1 VSASIALVVKMA
13 VEMLRYKSL
22 GTAEQSRFKQDKIY
36 SEHQIDKHL
45 SDTLRNKNG
54 FQKRDYITP

>member
-1 VSASIALVVKMA
+1 MT

-22 GTAEQSRFKQDKIY
+22 GTAEQSRFKQDKTY
-36 SEHQIDKHL
+36 GEHQIDKHL
-45 SDTLRNKNG
+45 TDTLRNENG